1 MPPARPPTAPAV
13 SGRGPASGR
22 LRRRLRLALLLGWLG
37 AALLPAA
44 TEFHVAP
51 HGDDAAP
58 GSSARPFATVAR
70 AQTAIR
76 ELKLTA
82 GLPAGGVVVR
92 IAPGTYALAAPLRF
106 TPEDSGTAAAPI
118 VYDGGDHLAG
128 DAAAPVLSGGT
139 AIEGWRELEP
149 GLWAADLP
157 AVRAGRW
164 YFEQLWINGRR
175 ATRARSP
182 NAGYHYVDLKAGYGP
197 PRADGTVDDTVARS
211 FHALHAADLAGY
223 AALTGPALHDVTL
236 TVLSHNWIATRL
248 RVAAVE
254 PATRRVT
261 LTGAPGRS
269 VHSEFER
276 GLRYH
281 AENFRAALDAPGEWF
296 LDRAGTLLYRPLPGE
311 TLAALRAVAPR
322 LDRWL
327 AFAGDGAAGRSVEHL
342 AFRGLAFRHAEA
354 ATPPVGQPEAQ
365 AGADLPAALLA
376 DTARHLR
383 FERCEFSRTGAWA
396 AHFRHG
402 CREIAVAS
410 CWFHDLGAGAV
421 QLGGGTP
428 DRIPPPAEHSS
439 HFEFTDNL
447 LRAGGRVY
455 PAAAAILSRHC
466 SDSLVAHNDIAD
478 FYYTGIS
485 LGWTWHYVPAAAHRN
500 TVARNRLAHLGQ
512 GVLSDLAG
520 IYTLGESTG
529 TAIVGNVIHDVRAFR
544 YGGNGLYSDQATS
557 GVRIADN
564 LVYRTDSAGYT
575 MNFGRDV
582 TVENNIF
589 AYAAAPALHK
599 GIGREPSGLRFAR
612 NLVWLD
618 HGDTLDGGWHTT
630 SHRFER
636 NLYARADGTPLAFAG
651 RTFAQWQALG
661 HDRGSVEADPRFVDP
676 AAGDFRLRER
686 SPARALGFVPFDP
699 AEAGVRGPAAWR
711 ALAARPP
718 DLAPRPAAPAP
729 PLTPL
734 QLDEDFETAPL
745 DRPPAL
751 ARVEPTW
758 AWPAYG
764 LRVSVVADPLST
776 ANRCLR
782 LEETQPGLEPWAPMV
797 VYSPAHRE
805 GVSRLGFDVKPGP
818 AAHLSVSLEDR
829 SGREFGV
836 RFGPHLGIRD
846 GKLLLLGHAPID
858 LPVDAWSRLTVTVAV
873 GRGADGT
880 FDVTLARADG
890 TERTVRRVPYRTRGW
905 NHLHWLAFSS
915 AGEGPAAISLDNLR
929 LENLPAP

>member
-1 MPPARPPTAPAV
+1 MPIPRPPTPTAAP
-13 SGRGPASGR
+13 GRGPAIRS
-22 LRRRLRLALLLGWLG
+22 LPFLICLGLCLVG
-37 AALLPAA
+37 PGPAALRAA

-51 HGDDAAP
+51 RGDDSAP
-58 GSSARPFATVAR
+58 GSADRPFASVAR

-76 ELKLTA
+76 DLKRSA

-92 IAPGTYALAAPLRF
+92 IAPGDYLLAAPLVF
-106 TPEDSGTAAAPI
+106 TPDDSGTAAAPI
-118 VYDGGDHLAG
+118 VYDGGDRLPG

-139 AIEGWRELEP
+139 PITGWREVEP

-157 AVRAGRW
+157 AVAAGRW

-182 NAGYHYVDLKAGYGP
+182 NAGYHYVDQKAGYGP
-197 PRADGTVDDTVARS
+197 PRADGLVDDRVARS
-211 FHALHAADLAGY
+211 FHTLHSEDLAGY
-223 AALTGPALHDVTL
+223 ATLTGPALRDVTL

-248 RVAAVE
+248 RVDAVD
-254 PATRRVT
+254 PATRRLT
-261 LTGAPGRS
+261 LTGPPGRS

-296 LDRAGTLLYRPLPGE
+296 LDRAGTLFYRPLPGE

-322 LDRWL
+322 LDHWL
-327 AFAGDGAAGRSVEHL
+327 RFAGEPAAGRMVEHL

-354 ATPPVGQPEAQ
+354 PTPSAGQPESQ
-365 AGADLPAALLA
+365 AGADLPAALVA
-376 DTARHLR
+376 DGARHLR

-402 CREIAVAS
+402 CRNVIVAS

-421 QLGGGTP
+421 QLGGGVP
-428 DRIPPPAEHSS
+428 DVIPAAAEQSS
-439 HFEFTDNL
+439 RFELTDNL
-447 LRAGGRVY
+447 LRAGGRIH

-466 SDSLVAHNDIAD
+466 SDSVIAHNDIAD

-529 TAIVGNVIHDVRAFR
+529 TAILGNVIHDVRAYR
-544 YGGNGLYSDQATS
+544 YGGNGIYSDQATS
-557 GVRIADN
+557 GVRVAEN
-564 LVYRTDSAGYT
+564 LVYRTDSASYT

-589 AYAAAPALHK
+589 AFAAAPALHK
-599 GIGREPSGLRFAR
+599 GAGREPSDLRFTR

-618 HGDTLDGGWHTT
+618 HADVLDGGWHAA

-636 NLYARADGTPLAFAG
+636 NLYARADGAPLAFAG
-651 RTFAQWQALG
+651 RSFAHWQALG
-661 HDRGSVEADPRFVDP
+661 HDRGSAETDPGFVDP
-676 AAGDFRLRER
+676 ARGDFRLRDPG
-686 SPARALGFVPFDP
+686 PARALGFVPFDP
-699 AEAGVRGPAAWR
+699 AGAGVRGPAALR
-711 ALAARPP
+711 DLAARPP
-718 DLAPRPAAPAP
+718 DLRPVPAPFAPR
-729 PLTPL
+729 LTPL

-745 DRPPAL
+745 DQPPAL

-764 LRVSVVADPLST
+764 LRVAVVAD
-776 ANRCLR
+776 AAAGGRRCLR
-782 LEETQPGLEPWAPMV
+782 LVEELPGLQPWAPMV

-805 GVSRLGFDVKPGP
+805 GLSRLSFDVKPGP
-818 AAHLSVSLEDR
+818 GSHLAVSLEDR
-829 SGREFGV
+829 SGREFAA
-836 RFGPHLGIRD
+836 RLGPHLAVRD
-846 GKLLLLGHAPID
+846 GKLLLLGQAPID
-858 LPVDAWSRLTVTVAV
+858 LPVDAWSRLTLTVAV

-880 FDVTLARADG
+880 FDVSLARPDG
-890 TERTVRRVPYRTRGW
+890 TVRTVRRIPYRTRGW
-905 NHLHWLAFSS
+905 DYLHWLAFSS
-915 AGEGPAAISLDNLR
+915 AGEGPAVISLDNLR